1 MTVWTVSGLR
11 GYPMRRNA
19 IVLHISWLFLPV
31 FLARTRA
38 WSVSEVW
45 PFPYAIGS
53 FSAISAR
60 AQFPD

>member
-1 MTVWTVSGLR
+1 
-11 GYPMRRNA
+11 MRRNA